1 MVKGILEEDKKPE
14 DLFLDHLPQATQKAF
29 HFIIGQHIV
38 SSKDWYLAGGTALAL
53 QVGHRESV
61 DLDFFTQAAT
71 FDEDALERMLV
82 QTKTWETTLRQK
94 GTIYGKLLG
103 AKVSFIA
110 YPFFEPSTKSIRCG
124 NVRILMPEDIAAMKI
139 IAISQRGRKRDFID
153 LYWYCH
159 NRESLKHV
167 IERAIK
173 QYPQNHNIPHFFK
186 SLVYFA
192 DAEED
197 PMPELHFEV
206 TWKDV
211 KKFFEREVP
220 TLTKEMFGLD
230 QK

>member
-14 DLFLDHLPQATQKAF
+14 DLYLDRLPKATQKAF
-29 HFIIGQHIV
+29 RFIIDQEIV
-38 SSKDWYLAGGTALAL
+38 SSSEWYLAGGTALAL

-61 DLDFFTQAAT
+61 DLDFFTQTAT
-71 FDEDALERMLV
+71 FDEDALERMLA

-110 YPFFEPSTKSIRCG
+110 YPFFQPSTEYIRCG
-124 NVRILMPEDIAAMKI
+124 NIRILIPEDIAAMKI

-159 NRESLKHV
+159 NREPLKHV

-173 QYPQNHNIPHFFK
+173 QFPQNHNIPHFFK

-197 PMPELHFEV
+197 PIPNLHFEV
-206 TWKDV
+206 KWQDV
-211 KKFFEREVP
+211 KKFFEKEVP
-220 TLTKEMFGLD
+220 KLTREMLELNP
-230 QK
+230 